1 MSWCLHVFGEGP
13 ELCVL
18 EDRYI
23 AVMPSPFLGD
33 FRYIPDLIDHSV
45 LKDYTKDSKN
55 AIDCIYLDNTYSEEK
70 YDFPSQV
77 RLL

>member
-1 MSWCLHVFGEGP
+1 
-13 ELCVL
+13 
-18 EDRYI
+18 
-23 AVMPSPFLGD
+23 MPSPFLGD